1 MSSDTLEPAGVADET
16 LRSDAATQ
24 YLAAIGRAPLLTA
37 EQELAL
43 AQQLDDADAAVRH
56 AARQQLA
63 THNLRLVVSI
73 AKRYVSRGLTF
84 LDLIQ
89 EGNIGLLRAIEK
101 FDYRQGNRF
110 STYATW
116 WIRQAVS
123 RAVADQGR
131 TVRLPVHVADTLT
144 KSRRV
149 GRALQQNLGREPT
162 VEEVALAMDIP
173 AGKLQQLIT
182 NSRQPASL
190 DEPLAMTDDDTLT
203 LAAVVADDNVDVE
216 QAVVQA
222 GRHDALATA
231 LTSLTPRERSVLQR
245 RYGFGVGAGP
255 MTLEEIGQQDGLTRE
270 RIRQIEA
277 AALRK
282 LRHPHRGR
290 GLRAFLADD

>member
-1 MSSDTLEPAGVADET
+1 MISDTLDSAGVADET
-16 LRSDAATQ
+16 LRSDATTQ
-24 YLAAIGRAPLLTA
+24 YLTAIGRALLLTS

-43 AQQLDDADAAVRH
+43 AQCLDDTDAAVRQ

-63 THNLRLVVSI
+63 SHNLRLVVSI
-73 AKRYVSRGLTF
+73 AKRYVGRGLTF

-116 WIRQAVS
+116 WIRQGIS
-123 RAVADQGR
+123 RAVADQGH
-131 TVRLPVHVADTLT
+131 TVRLPVHVGDALT
-144 KSRRV
+144 KSRRI
-149 GRALQQNLGREPT
+149 GRELQQALGREPS
-162 VEEVALAMDIP
+162 VEEVALAMGIP
-173 AGKLQQLIT
+173 TGKLQQLIT

-190 DEPLAMTDDDTLT
+190 DEPLVMAEDDTLS
-203 LAAVVADDNVDVE
+203 LAAIVADENADVE
-216 QAVVQA
+216 QMVVQA
-222 GRHDALATA
+222 GLHDALATA
-231 LTSLTPRERSVLQR
+231 LATLTPRERSVIQR
-245 RYGFGVGAGP
+245 RYGLGVGAGP

-282 LRHPHRGR
+282 LRHPHRGK

>member
-1 MSSDTLEPAGVADET
+1 MISDTLEHTGVADET
-16 LRSDAATQ
+16 LRSDATTQ

-43 AQQLDDADAAVRH
+43 AQQLDDADEAVRH
-56 AARQQLA
+56 EARQQLA

-73 AKRYVSRGLTF
+73 AKRYVGRGLTF

-123 RAVADQGR
+123 RAVADQGH
-131 TVRLPVHVADTLT
+131 TVRLPVHVGDALT
-144 KSRRV
+144 KSRRI
-149 GRALQQNLGREPT
+149 GRELQQALGREPS
-162 VEEVALAMDIP
+162 VDEVALAMGLP
-173 AGKLQQLIT
+173 AVRLQQLIT
-182 NSRQPASL
+182 KSRQPASL
-190 DEPLAMTDDDTLT
+190 DEPLAMAENDTLC
-203 LAAVVADDNVDVE
+203 LATIVADENANVE
-216 QAVVQA
+216 RAAVQA
-222 GRHDALATA
+222 GLHHALTTALAT
-231 LTSLTPRERSVLQR
+231 LTPRERSVLQR
-245 RYGFGVGAGP
+245 RYGLGVGAGP

-282 LRHPHRGR
+282 LRHPHRGK
-290 GLRAFLADD
+290 GLRTFLADD